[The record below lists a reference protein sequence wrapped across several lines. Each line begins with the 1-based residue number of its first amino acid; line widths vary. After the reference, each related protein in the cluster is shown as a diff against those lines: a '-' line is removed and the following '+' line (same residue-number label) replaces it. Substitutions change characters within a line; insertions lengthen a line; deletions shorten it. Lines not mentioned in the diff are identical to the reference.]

1 MAEKRMFTKKIT
13 DTDAFLEMPLST
25 QALYFHLNMHAD
37 DDGFV
42 GNPRRMARLIGASE
56 DDLRILI
63 AKRFILVCDATGV
76 IVIKHW
82 RMHNTLRMDRYHPT
96 EYQEELSKLFLKT
109 NNSYTDRSDCPEIA
123 CSCGKKSARI
133 LPQACDDSGNQ
144 MATNNDDSGNQMA
157 TDPGN
162 QVETN
167 CQPSGTRGLGLGLD
181 LGLGKDL
188 GSGIV
193 LDGEIGK
200 SEEEGISSF
209 SEEKECRTPKEVR
222 RKDVDK
228 VIAAWNSLDL
238 KQVERISPTSKRGE
252 MTRKRIR
259 EYGVYKVLQAIENI
273 RHSRFL
279 NGDNKRGWMAT
290 YDWFILPNNFQK
302 VLEGNYDDQSPNV
315 PQKTTTGNP
324 FLDSLVEDGYE
335 FSSN

>member
-1 MAEKRMFTKKIT
+1 MAEKRMFSKKIT

-56 DDLRILI
+56 DDLRILVV
-63 AKRFILVCDATGV
+63 KRFILVCDSSGV

-123 CSCGKKSARI
+123 SSCGKKSANRA
-133 LPQACDDSGNQ
+133 LPSRDVPGNQ
-144 MATNNDDSGNQMA
+144 MATNSDDSGNHLA
-157 TDPGN
+157 TDSGN
-162 QVETN
+162 QAATN
-167 CQPSGTRGLGLGLD
+167 CQPSGTPGLGLD

-200 SEEEGISSF
+200 TEEKGISSF
-209 SEEKECRTPKEVR
+209 SEEKDCRTPKEVR
-222 RKDVDK
+222 RKDVEK
-228 VIAAWNSLDL
+228 VIGAWNSLDL
-238 KQVERISPTSKRGE
+238 KKVERISPTSKRGD

-259 EYGVYKVLQAIENI
+259 DYGVAKVLEAIENI
-273 RHSRFL
+273 RRSKYL
-279 NGDNKRGWMAT
+279 NGENKKGWMAT
-290 YDWFILPNNFQK
+290 YDWFIRPENFQK
-302 VLEGNYDDQSPNV
+302 VLEGNYDDRLPNGQ
-315 PQKTTTGNP
+315 QKPTTGNP
-324 FLDSLVEDGYE
+324 FIDSLMEDGYE